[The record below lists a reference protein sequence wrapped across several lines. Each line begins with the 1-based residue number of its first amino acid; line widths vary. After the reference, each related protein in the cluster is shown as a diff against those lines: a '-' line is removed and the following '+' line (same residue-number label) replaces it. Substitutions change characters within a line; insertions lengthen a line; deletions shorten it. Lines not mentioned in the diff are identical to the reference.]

1 MLLKDA
7 KRENPGAAHGR
18 RFAFSR
24 YAMADVSHFPRPAA
38 ARRFAFSRRV
48 PCGDASAF
56 RRVGSAF
63 RAAQWDGAL
72 RIRAPRWPTL
82 GVSRV
87 PRWPTFRVFAP
98 CAVWRRKR
106 FSARRLCFL
115 RRAMG
120 RRFVFFA
127 SRDGR
132 RFTLP
137 ASRGGATFRVFAPCA
152 VWRRKHFSAR
162 RFCFS
167 RRAMGRRFVF
177 FASRDGRRFA
187 LPASRGAAFRV
198 LLCTTAQTLSVC
210 LYPPWEGGERGG
222 WRFFAARMVRRS
234 GSERFAP
241 PGAPLFAM
249 HMALDAKSAPWG
261 AFGQWAIA
269 STGVYSAW
277 LPGSGALRTSS
288 PGWTYS
294 ACWRFSPTSIQL

>member
-24 YAMADVSHFPRPAA
+24 YAMAYVSHFPRPAA

-48 PCGDASAF
+48 PCGDASTF
-56 RRVGSAF
+56 RRAGSAF
-63 RAAQWDGAL
+63 CAAQWDGAL
-72 RIRAPRWPTL
+72 RIR
-82 GVSRV
+82 V
-87 PRWPTFRVFAP
+87 PRWPTFRTSRVPRRWGVSRFR
-98 CAVWRRKR
+98 AVWRRKR
-106 FSARRLCFL
+106 
-115 RRAMG
+115 
-120 RRFVFFA
+120 
-127 SRDGR
+127 
-132 RFTLP
+132 
-137 ASRGGATFRVFAPCA
+137 
-152 VWRRKHFSAR
+152 FSAR

-198 LLCTTAQTLSVC
+198 LLCTTAQALSVC

>member
-1 MLLKDA
+1 MALL
-7 KRENPGAAHGR
+7 R
-18 RFAFSR
+18 RA
-24 YAMADVSHFPRPAA
+24 
-38 ARRFAFSRRV
+38 
-48 PCGDASAF
+48 
-56 RRVGSAF
+56 GSAF

-72 RIRAPRWPTL
+72 RIRAPLWPTFRT
-82 GVSRV
+82 SRV
-87 PRWPTFRVFAP
+87 PRRRDVSRFR
-98 CAVWRRKR
+98 AVCR
-106 FSARRLCFL
+106 
-115 RRAMG
+115 
-120 RRFVFFA
+120 VETQ
-127 SRDGR
+127 
-132 RFTLP
+132 TLF
-137 ASRGGATFRVFAPCA
+137 GAHGAA
-152 VWRRKHFSAR
+152 AAR

-167 RRAMGRRFVF
+167 RRAMGRRFVFFAPRDGRRFALPASRGGGAFRVFAPCGDASTFRRAWRCCGAQVLF

-269 STGVYSAW
+269 STGLYSAW

>member
-1 MLLKDA
+1 MALL
-7 KRENPGAAHGR
+7 R
-18 RFAFSR
+18 RA
-24 YAMADVSHFPRPAA
+24 
-38 ARRFAFSRRV
+38 
-48 PCGDASAF
+48 
-56 RRVGSAF
+56 GSAF
-63 RAAQWDGAL
+63 RAAQWDDAL
-72 RIRAPRWPTL
+72 RI
-82 GVSRV
+82 RV
-87 PRWPTFRVFAP
+87 PRWPTFHTSRVPRRRGVSRFR
-98 CAVWRRKR
+98 AVCRVETQTL
-106 FSARRLCFL
+106 FGAHGAAAARRFCFL

-127 SRDGR
+127 SRDG
-132 RFTLP
+132 L
-137 ASRGGATFRVFAPCA
+137 
-152 VWRRKHFSAR
+152 
-162 RFCFS
+162 
-167 RRAMGRRFVF
+167 
-177 FASRDGRRFA
+177 RFA

-210 LYPPWEGGERGG
+210 LYPPWEGGERRG

>member
-1 MLLKDA
+1 
-7 KRENPGAAHGR
+7 
-18 RFAFSR
+18 
-24 YAMADVSHFPRPAA
+24 MADVSHFPRPAA
-38 ARRFAFSRRV
+38 AGRFAFSRRV
-48 PCGDASAF
+48 ETQALFGAH
-56 RRVGSAF
+56 G
-63 RAAQWDGAL
+63 AAA
-72 RIRAPRWPTL
+72 
-82 GVSRV
+82 
-87 PRWPTFRVFAP
+87 
-98 CAVWRRKR
+98 
-106 FSARRLCFL
+106 ARRFCFL

-120 RRFVFFA
+120 RRFVFFCVP
-127 SRDGR
+127 RW
-132 RFTLP
+132 P
-137 ASRGGATFRVFAPCA
+137 TFRTSRVPRRGVSRFRA
-152 VWRRKHFSAR
+152 VWRRKRFSAR

-198 LLCTTAQTLSVC
+198 LLCTTAQALSVC